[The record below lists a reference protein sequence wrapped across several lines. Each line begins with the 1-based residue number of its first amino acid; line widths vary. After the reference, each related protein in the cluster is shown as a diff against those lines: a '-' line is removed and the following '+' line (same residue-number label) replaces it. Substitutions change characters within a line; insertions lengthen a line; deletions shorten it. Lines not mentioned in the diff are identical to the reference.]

1 LERAAV
7 STDAEPP
14 IIHIPTLWEQIDG
27 DRDLLGDVAEL
38 FRDDCPKRLDDC
50 RAAVTAQDAEK
61 LARSAHSIKGAA
73 STLAAQAT
81 YHAAYAL
88 EKMGQVANFGDAPG
102 AIDKLDGELKRLF
115 EYLDKID
122 EWAPA

>member
-1 LERAAV
+1 M
-7 STDAEPP
+7 STDADPP

-27 DRDLLGDVAEL
+27 DRDLLGDVVAL
-38 FRDDCPKRLDDC
+38 FRDDCPMRLDDC
-50 RAAVTAQDAEK
+50 RAAVTAHDAER

-88 EKMGQVANFGDAPG
+88 EKLGQQANFGAAPG
-102 AIDKLDGELKRLF
+102 AIDKLDVELKRLF
-115 EYLDKID
+115 EYLDRIE

>member
-1 LERAAV
+1 M
-7 STDAEPP
+7 STDADPP
-14 IIHIPTLWEQIDG
+14 VIHVPTLWEQIDG
-27 DRDLLGDVAEL
+27 DRELLSDVAAL
-38 FRDDCPKRLDDC
+38 FKDDCPIRLDDC
-50 RAAVTAQDAEK
+50 RAAVAAGDAER

-88 EKMGQVANFGDAPG
+88 EKLGQTANFADAPP
-102 AIDKLDGELKRLF
+102 AIARLDAELKRLF
-115 EYLDKID
+115 EYLDRIE